1 MDIERPELNG
11 LAANPR
17 IKSRKKLE
25 SIPVVVVSAYVA
37 QQFRPDAFAGGCSE
51 YVSTPF
57 EPENLEKVTVL
68 FFAETKQM
76 SSQLA
81 PTKRTRRPLCVN
93 IFALVFLLVP
103 VGGVVGQDSLCN
115 ARLSD
120 LPQAAELSGF
130 RMGMTKDEVKAR
142 VPQVVFGRTDDLG
155 ASKTSINPFFD
166 SRIDKSGFADVRTVS
181 LDFLD
186 GRVTSLWIGF
196 EPTFKWP
203 GVSEFVKGI
212 SRSLSLP
219 DAWSP
224 WKSEGQQLK
233 CADFRIT
240 VATVARGPSFRIL
253 DLAAEA
259 SLTARRFA
267 KEEEKE
273 ALAADNSEKETEVLG
288 DKQSR
293 IYYPANCEAVK
304 EISESNR
311 TTFKT
316 ALEAEKA
323 GYKPAQGCE
332 R

>member
-1 MDIERPELNG
+1 
-11 LAANPR
+11 
-17 IKSRKKLE
+17 
-25 SIPVVVVSAYVA
+25 
-37 QQFRPDAFAGGCSE
+37 
-51 YVSTPF
+51 
-57 EPENLEKVTVL
+57 
-68 FFAETKQM
+68 M

-93 IFALVFLLVP
+93 TFALFFLLVP
-103 VGGVVGQDSLCN
+103 VAEIAGQGSLCKV
-115 ARLSD
+115 RLSD
-120 LPQAAELSGF
+120 LPQAVELSGF
-130 RMGMTKDEVKAR
+130 KMGMTKDEVKAR
-142 VPQVVFGRTDDLG
+142 VPQVAFGRTDDLG
-155 ASKTSINPFFD
+155 TSKTSINPYFD

-203 GVSEFVKGI
+203 GVSEFVTGI

-224 WKSEGQQLK
+224 WKSEGQQLV

-240 VATVARGPSFRIL
+240 VSTVARGPSFRIL
-253 DLAAEA
+253 DLGAEA
-259 SLTARRFA
+259 TLTARRFA

-273 ALAADNSEKETEVLG
+273 VLAADNSEKETEVLG

-293 IYYPANCEAVK
+293 IYYPATCAVVK

-311 TTFKT
+311 TTFRT
-316 ALEAEKA
+316 PLEAEKA
-323 GYKPAQGCE
+323 GYKPAKDCKH
-332 R
+332 